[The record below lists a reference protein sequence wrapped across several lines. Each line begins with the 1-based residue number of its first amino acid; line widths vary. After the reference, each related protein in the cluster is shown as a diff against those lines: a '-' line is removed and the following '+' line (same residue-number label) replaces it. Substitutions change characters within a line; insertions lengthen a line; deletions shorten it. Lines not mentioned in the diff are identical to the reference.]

1 MPNFYGISPIFF
13 NKFFRDSSF
22 LAYGIIF
29 LGMFIEGELILI
41 LAGILIRG
49 GHLDFLDTIFIAFG
63 AVVIHDIAYWLIGKK
78 LAERGGQKFLFFNLE
93 KIKPFLEKIRN
104 NNELYVFVSKFAWNL
119 NRFVLIA
126 SGYIGTP
133 FKKIIRYSLPAGFIW
148 TITFISLGFIF
159 AQKTEILKK
168 DLKTVAVSL
177 TIFLLA
183 VIVLENLFQK
193 IFNNDKK

>member
-1 MPNFYGISPIFF
+1 MIESLLINFSEIHRAFAY
-13 NKFFRDSSF
+13 
-22 LAYGIIF
+22 LAMF

-49 GHLDFLDTIFIAFG
+49 GHLDFFDTLFIAFV
-63 AVVIHDIAYWLIGKK
+63 AVVLHDIVYWLIGKK
-78 LAERGGQKFLFFNLE
+78 LAERGKQKFLFFNLE
-93 KIKPFLEKIRN
+93 RISPILEKIKN
-104 NNELYVFVSKFAWNL
+104 NNELYIFVSKFAWNL

-133 FKKIIRYSLPAGFIW
+133 FKKFIRYSLPAGFIW
-148 TITFISLGFIF
+148 AITFISLGFIF

-193 IFNNDKK
+193 IFNNNKKEGA